1 MLIHKHRLFYF
12 MKNIFMVQPFFL
24 LSAVL
29 LGVCF
34 IYWPGLSGGFLF
46 DDQPNLEAMGDL
58 GGVSNLET
66 FRAFVFSG
74 WSGPTGRPLSLAS
87 FLLDDNTWPSYA
99 PWFKYTNL
107 LIHILCGLLLC
118 WATLLLIRN
127 LKLVSEQQAQWIAV
141 LACALWVLHPYMVS
155 TTLYVVQRMAQ
166 LATLFCLVGIVL
178 YLYARLQMTTRPRR
192 VYVLMTLAIGA
203 GTLLA
208 TFSKENGALLPLLI
222 LVIEFCLP
230 KDGKPVWQWRATF
243 LWLPSVAIAV
253 LLARYINFSD
263 NPWPSRNFN
272 QVERLLTEARIV
284 CEYLLH
290 LFVPRIEGN
299 GLYQDG
305 YVISKGLFEPV
316 STFFA
321 IIFLFAL
328 VVFAFLLR
336 KKAPLISLAILFF
349 FAAHL
354 MESTVVGLELYFEH
368 RNHLAALFLF
378 LPLAYYCVMLSGRF
392 KLLPVVAVAILGV
405 LASMTWL
412 RASLWSNNEKL
423 ELYWM
428 QAATESPRA
437 INSMAAYYMNDGQYE
452 KANEYLIA
460 ESERLSH
467 SSLLTVRLLLQKVYL
482 GAASEQ
488 DFILAGERL
497 KVQQFDAQTV
507 KGVRTIVDTVL
518 ESNSPEYVRYTLS
531 LLDSMDSSIVYNQF
545 PLFIRLVAYLRAQIY
560 LHLGDTAQAYE
571 YYSLAMS
578 LYQEADAALAMV
590 AEMASS
596 GHPKEAL
603 ALLKQATQ
611 VLAHQD
617 SRKLKRSRTS
627 YERDIA
633 YLDSALKEAIK
644 TENPATEAP

>member
-1 MLIHKHRLFYF
+1 MLIYKHRLFIF
-12 MKNIFMVQPFFL
+12 MKNIFIVQPFLL
-24 LSAVL
+24 LSVVL
-29 LGVCF
+29 LSVCF
-34 IYWPGLSGGFLF
+34 VYWPGLSGGFLF
-46 DDQPNLEAMGDL
+46 DDQPNLETMGDL

-74 WSGPTGRPLSLAS
+74 WAGPTGRPLSLAS

-118 WATLLLIRN
+118 WATLLLMRN
-127 LKLVSEQQAQWIAV
+127 LKSVSERQAQWIAV
-141 LACALWVLHPYMVS
+141 LTCALWVLHPYMVS

-178 YLYARLQMTTRPRR
+178 YLSARLQMAIRTRRA
-192 VYVLMTLAIGA
+192 YVLMTLAIGA

-230 KDGKPVWQWRATF
+230 KDGKPVWQWRAVF

-253 LLARYINFSD
+253 LLARYIDFSD

-321 IIFLFAL
+321 IVFLFAL

-336 KKAPLISLAILFF
+336 KKTPLISLAILFF

-378 LPLAYYCVMLSGRF
+378 LPLAYHCVILTGRF

-412 RASLWSNNEKL
+412 RASLWSNSEKL

-437 INSMAAYYMNDGQYE
+437 INSMTAYYMNNGQYE
-452 KANEYLIA
+452 KANEYLFA

-467 SSLLTVRLLLQKVYL
+467 SSLLTVRLLLQKVYV

-488 DFILAGERL
+488 DFIEAGERL

-507 KGVRTIVDTVL
+507 KGVRTIVEAVL
-518 ESNSPEYVRYTLS
+518 ESNSPEYVRYTLN
-531 LLDSMDSSIVYNQF
+531 LLGAMDSSIVYNQF

-578 LYQEADAALAMV
+578 LYQETDAALAMV
-590 AEMASS
+590 AEVASG

-603 ALLKQATQ
+603 ALLEQATK
-611 VLAHQD
+611 VLAQQD

>member
-1 MLIHKHRLFYF
+1 
-12 MKNIFMVQPFFL
+12 MVADWKP
-24 LSAVL
+24 
-29 LGVCF
+29 VCF
-34 IYWPGLSGGFLF
+34 LILILSLAVFAYFPGLEGGFLF
-46 DDQPNLEAMGDL
+46 DDYPNLDAMGYL
-58 GGVSNLET
+58 GGVTNWET

-74 WSGPTGRPLSLAS
+74 WSGPTGRPLSLVS

-107 LIHILCGLLLC
+107 LIHLLCGLLLC
-118 WATLLLIRN
+118 WAALLLMRN
-127 LKLVSEQQAQWIAV
+127 LKSVSERQAQWIAV
-141 LACALWVLHPYMVS
+141 LACALWVLHPSMVS

-178 YLYARLQMTTRPRR
+178 YLYARLQMAIRPGRA
-192 VYVLMTLAIGA
+192 YVMMMLAIGA

-230 KDGKPVWQWRATF
+230 KDGKPVWQWRAVF

-253 LLARYINFSD
+253 LLARYINFAD
-263 NPWPSRNFN
+263 NPWPNRNFN

-305 YVISKGLFEPV
+305 YVISKGLFEPG

-328 VVFAFLLR
+328 VVSAFLLR

-378 LPLAYYCVMLSGRF
+378 LPLAYYCVILSGRF
-392 KLLPVVAVAILGV
+392 KLLPVFAVAILGI

-412 RASLWSNNEKL
+412 RASLWSNNDKL
-423 ELYWM
+423 ELYWI
-428 QAATESPRA
+428 QSAVDSPRA
-437 INSMAAYYMNDGQYE
+437 INSMAAYYMSNGQYE
-452 KANEYLIA
+452 KANEYLLVQ
-460 ESERLSH
+460 SERLTH
-467 SSLLTVRLLLQKVYL
+467 SSLLTARLLLQKVYV
-482 GAASEQ
+482 GVASEQ
-488 DFILAGERL
+488 DFIQAGERL
-497 KVQQFDAQTV
+497 KLQQFDAQTV
-507 KGVRTIVDTVL
+507 KGVRTIVEKVL
-518 ESNSPEYVRYTLS
+518 ESNSPEYARYTLN
-531 LLDSMDSSIVYNQF
+531 LLDAMDSSIVYNQF
-545 PLFIRLVAYLRAQIY
+545 PLFVRLVAYLRAQLY
-560 LHLGDTAQAYE
+560 LYLGDVAQAYE

-578 LYQEADAALAMV
+578 RYQETDAALAMV
-590 AEMASS
+590 AEMGAA
-596 GHPKEAL
+596 GHPQEAL
-603 ALLKQATQ
+603 ALLQQATQ
-611 VLAHQD
+611 VLAQQD
-617 SRKLKRSRTS
+617 SRKLKRSRMS

-633 YLDSALKEAIK
+633 YLENALNEAIK
-644 TENPATEAP
+644 IKNTVTEAP